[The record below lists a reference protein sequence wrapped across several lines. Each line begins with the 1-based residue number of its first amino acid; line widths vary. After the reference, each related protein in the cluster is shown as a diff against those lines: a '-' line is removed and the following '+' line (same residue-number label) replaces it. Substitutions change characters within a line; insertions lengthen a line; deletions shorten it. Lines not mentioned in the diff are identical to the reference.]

1 MDSTQYAELFLTE
14 SREHVS
20 AINHAL
26 LALERGEGVREA
38 VDAVFRAVHTVKGM
52 SATMG
57 YRVVADLSHELETLL
72 DRARRRRGLVRPE
85 VVELLFH
92 AADALE
98 QSIEGAVAGTP
109 PPPGIPELLVEL
121 RAAGGAVTPA
131 VGAVAVAAPG
141 GWTVPLPPGP
151 GLAVRVRIAP
161 ETPLRGVRAYL
172 VLQAVRRIGDVLAT
186 SPGIEA
192 IQAEKFG
199 QDFAFRLDTTHTEI
213 EVESVVRGAG
223 DVADVRIGA
232 DPVSR
237 RASRGTPIR
246 GMPIV
251 PALDAPA
258 PEPVAGSLAAAV
270 TAGAEPARA
279 GTAPPTAAPAAPTG
293 VRQQQHVRIELRRLD
308 ALMNVIGELVISRG
322 QLAQLAGTLGHAGL
336 TETVNQA
343 SRLIGELQDEIMQ
356 SRMVPVWQVFDRFP
370 RLVRDAARLVHK
382 EVEFAIEG
390 KEIELDRSMLDEI
403 GDPVVH
409 LLRNAIDHG
418 LETPEVRVAAGKPRA
433 GRLTLSTIRD
443 RSAIVIRVTDDGRG
457 IDREKVLRKAQAAG
471 LVDASRT
478 ELSDDE
484 LVRVIARAGFSTAD
498 RVTDLSGRGVGLD
511 VVINR
516 LRSLGGAVDIR
527 SEPGQ
532 GTAVTLRLP
541 LTLAIIRSL
550 LARVGEETYAIPLTH
565 VAETVELSATAL
577 RSVQGS
583 EVLVL
588 RDDVLPVVRL
598 RELLQVGD
606 AAPPNEQVVVL
617 ETAERRVALLVD
629 QLTRQQEIVVKQ
641 FDGVRGG
648 LTLFGGA
655 TILGDGAP
663 ALILDVTSLL

>member
-72 DRARRRRGLVRPE
+72 DRARRHHGLVRPE

-109 PPPGIPELLVEL
+109 PPAGMPDLLVEL

-131 VGAVAVAAPG
+131 MGQVAVPAPG
-141 GWTVPLPPGP
+141 GWTAPLPPGP

-186 SPGIEA
+186 SPGLEA
-192 IQAEKFG
+192 IEAEKFG
-199 QDFAFRLDTTHTEI
+199 YDFAFRLDTTHTEI

-232 DPVSR
+232 DPASR
-237 RASRGTPIR
+237 RSSRGTPIR

-251 PALDAPA
+251 PAAGVEPANATPGAPPA
-258 PEPVAGSLAAAV
+258 SGAVAPVA
-270 TAGAEPARA
+270 
-279 GTAPPTAAPAAPTG
+279 AAPAAPAG
-293 VRQQQHVRIELRRLD
+293 LRQQQHVRIELRRLD

-322 QLAQLAGTLGHAGL
+322 QLAQLAGSLGHAGL

-382 EVEFAIEG
+382 EVEFIIDG

-418 LETPEVRVAAGKPRA
+418 LETPEVRVAAGKPRV

-471 LVDASRT
+471 LVDPSRT

-498 RVTDLSGRGVGLD
+498 KVTDLSGRGVGLD

-516 LRSLGGAVDIR
+516 LRALGGAVDIR
-527 SEPGQ
+527 SEAGQ

-606 AAPPNEQVVVL
+606 APPPNEQVVVL